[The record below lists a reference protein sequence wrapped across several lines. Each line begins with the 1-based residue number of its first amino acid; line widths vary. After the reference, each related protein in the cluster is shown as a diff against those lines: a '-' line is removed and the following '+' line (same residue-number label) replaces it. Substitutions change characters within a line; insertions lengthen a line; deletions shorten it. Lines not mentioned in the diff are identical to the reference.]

1 MEIQFFRGHALSETA
16 LKRAEMTKAA
26 VAKGRIQASDV
37 AEMTVKAVEANQFYV
52 FPHRKIKQLI
62 ALRAQAADNEQTVF
76 DSLNP

>member
-1 MEIQFFRGHALSETA
+1 
-16 LKRAEMTKAA
+16 
-26 VAKGRIQASDV
+26 
-37 AEMTVKAVEANQFYV
+37 MTVKAVEANQFYV